1 MRHYDDIIH
10 RLCFDLLKE
19 VYLNFIKEKK
29 PAPKNRYYVRRIWG
43 CPERGL
49 DALSVTGKDISFQNG
64 LYVHV
69 WNGMSLN
76 RSKPCLF
83 CRSGTALNRRSETSL
98 NCRSE
103 TMFNCH
109 SETMANCYFE
119 TMVNGHFKNDLYS

>member
-1 MRHYDDIIH
+1 MFYVGSDSHIACRGKLPYSTVYIH
-10 RLCFDLLKE
+10 SSRWGG
-19 VYLNFIKEKK
+19 
-29 PAPKNRYYVRRIWG
+29 PPKSRYYARRIWG
-43 CPERGL
+43 VTERQL

-98 NCRSE
+98 NCR
-103 TMFNCH
+103 F
-109 SETMANCYFE
+109 ETMANCYFE
-119 TMVNGHFKNDLYS
+119 TFFIPDFKSLVILIPNQE